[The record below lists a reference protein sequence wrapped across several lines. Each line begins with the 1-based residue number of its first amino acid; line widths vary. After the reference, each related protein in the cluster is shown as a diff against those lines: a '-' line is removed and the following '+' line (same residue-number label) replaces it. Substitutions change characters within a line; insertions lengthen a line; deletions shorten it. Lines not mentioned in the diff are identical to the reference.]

1 MKSFGFLSFG
11 HYGGP
16 GSGHDARDMLTQA
29 VDLAVGADEIGV
41 NGAFFRVHHFARQ
54 AASPMPLL
62 SAIAARTSRIEVGT
76 GVVDMRYEN
85 PLYFAEEAA
94 ALDLLS
100 DGRVALGVSRGS
112 PEPALRGW
120 ETFGYHGS
128 TDPRGAD
135 IAREKFDLFMRAIK
149 GERLATADPDQF
161 GPNKHLRVEPH
172 SPGLASRIWWGAGSR
187 ETAEWAAEQGVN
199 LMSSTLLTEATG
211 DSFAALQ
218 AEQIARYR
226 AKFREA
232 GHGFTPRVSVSRSVF
247 PIMNDMDRQL
257 FIREAQGR
265 DQIGVIDGF
274 RSTFGKSY
282 AGEPDQLIEAL
293 KADEA
298 VMSADSLM
306 LTIPSQLGVDYNLH
320 LLESFA
326 KHVAPALGWKPN
338 TEGPTTGYADD
349 EIPV

>member
-1 MKSFGFLSFG
+1 MSRPVPCSSGEL
-11 HYGGP
+11 P
-16 GSGHDARDMLTQA
+16 GRRRRPLRHECHEAR
-29 VDLAVGADEIGV
+29 
-41 NGAFFRVHHFARQ
+41 F
-54 AASPMPLL
+54 S
-62 SAIAARTSRIEVGT
+62 
-76 GVVDMRYEN
+76 YEN
-85 PLYFAEEAA
+85 PLYLAEEAA

-100 DGRVALGVSRGS
+100 DERVALGVSRGS

-135 IAREKFDLFMRAIK
+135 LAREKFDLFLRAVR
-149 GERLATADPDQF
+149 GERLATADPGQF
-161 GPNKHLRVEPH
+161 GPNRHLRVEPH

-187 ETAEWAAEQGVN
+187 DTAEWAGEQGVN

-226 AKFREA
+226 AAWKAA
-232 GHGFTPRVSVSRSVF
+232 GHEGVPRVSVSRSVF
-247 PIMNDMDRQL
+247 PLMTDYDRQL

-274 RSTFGKSY
+274 QSTFGKSY

-306 LTIPSQLGVDYNLH
+306 LTIPSQLGVDYNMH
-320 LLESFA
+320 LLGAFA
-326 KHVAPALGWKPN
+326 EHVAPALGWEPN
-338 TEGPTTGYADD
+338 TEGPTTGYAEH

>member
-1 MKSFGFLSFG
+1 
-11 HYGGP
+11 
-16 GSGHDARDMLTQA
+16 
-29 VDLAVGADEIGV
+29 
-41 NGAFFRVHHFARQ
+41 
-54 AASPMPLL
+54 
-62 SAIAARTSRIEVGT
+62 
-76 GVVDMRYEN
+76 MRYEN
-85 PLYFAEEAA
+85 PLYLAEEAA

-135 IAREKFDLFMRAIK
+135 LAREKFDLFLRAVR
-149 GERLATADPDQF
+149 GERLATADPGQF
-161 GPNKHLRVEPH
+161 GPNPHLRVEPH

-187 ETAEWAAEQGVN
+187 DTAEWAGEQGVN
-199 LMSSTLLTEATG
+199 LMSSTLLTEAAG

-226 AKFREA
+226 AAWKAA
-232 GHGFTPRVSVSRSVF
+232 GHEGVPRVSVSRSVF
-247 PIMNDMDRQL
+247 PLMTDYDRQL

-306 LTIPSQLGVDYNLH
+306 LTIPSQLGVDYNMH
-320 LLESFA
+320 LLGAFA
-326 KHVAPALGWKPN
+326 EHVAPALGWEPN
-338 TEGPTTGYADD
+338 TEGPTTGYAEH